1 MIPRIAIAP
10 GDPAGIG
17 AELVVRLLA
26 HAPNRE
32 AADILI
38 VADRDELEEAM
49 RICGARVDYALAA
62 DPERPEFSPGVPV
75 LVEYRGRGEAPFERA
90 VSTANGGRYAMDTLR
105 RAIEYTTAGVTDAVC
120 FAPLNKHSLHLGG
133 LGHPDETHWFAQ
145 MLQPNGPY
153 GELNALDGLWTS
165 RVTSHVPLKDVA
177 GLLTEERIVGAIRLI
192 HSTLVRVGVSA
203 PRIALC
209 GLNPHAG
216 DNGSFG
222 REEIDVI
229 APAMEAARAQGLP
242 VLGLFP
248 ADTLFLKKDELDAIV
263 TMYHD
268 QGQIAMK
275 LMGFS
280 RGVTVHGGMPIPIS
294 TPAHGT
300 AFDRYGKGEA
310 GWGAIQAAF
319 DVACRM
325 ARARRDAAAAG

>member
-1 MIPRIAIAP
+1 MTPRIAIAP

-26 HAPNRE
+26 HEPNRR
-32 AADILI
+32 AADILL
-38 VADRDELEEAM
+38 VADRAELEEGM
-49 RICGARVDYALAA
+49 RICGTRFDYALAQDA
-62 DPERPEFSPGVPV
+62 DSPDFVPGVPV
-75 LVEYRGRGEAPFERA
+75 LVDYRGRGEAPFERA

-105 RAIEYTTAGVTDAVC
+105 RAIDYTTAGVTDAVC

-133 LGHPDETHWFAQ
+133 LGHPDETHWFAE

-177 GLLTEERIVGAIRLI
+177 SLLTEERIVGAIRLI
-192 HSTLVRVGVSA
+192 HSTLVRVGVA
-203 PRIALC
+203 EPRIALC

-229 APAMEAARAQGLP
+229 APAIEAARAQGLP
-242 VLGLFP
+242 VVGLFP
-248 ADTLFLKKDELDAIV
+248 SDTIFLKKDELDAIV

-280 RGVTVHGGMPIPIS
+280 RGVTVHGGMPIPIA

-300 AFDRYGKGEA
+300 AFDIHGRGEA
-310 GWGAIQAAF
+310 GWGAMQAAF

-325 ARARRDAAAAG
+325 ARARRDAAQAA

>member
-1 MIPRIAIAP
+1 MIPRIAIAA

-17 AELVVRLLA
+17 SELMVRLLA
-26 HAPNRE
+26 SEANRH

-38 VADRDELEEAM
+38 IADRDELEEGM
-49 RICGARVDYALAA
+49 RICDARFDYALAPDA
-62 DPERPEFSPGVPV
+62 ERPEFTPGVPV
-75 LVEYRGRGEAPFERA
+75 LVDYRGRAEAPFARA
-90 VSTANGGRYAMDTLR
+90 VATANGGRYAMDTLR
-105 RAIEYTTAGVTDAVC
+105 RAIDYTTSGVTEAVC

-133 LGHPDETHWFAQ
+133 LGHPDETHWFAEI
-145 MLQPNGPY
+145 LQPNGPY

-165 RVTSHVPLKDVA
+165 RVTSHVPLKDVS

-192 HSTLVRVGVSA
+192 HSTLVRVGVA
-203 PRIALC
+203 EPRIALC

-229 APAMEAARAQGLP
+229 GPAVEAARAQGLP
-242 VLGLFP
+242 VVGLFP

-280 RGVTVHGGMPIPIS
+280 RGVTVHGGMPIPIA

-300 AFDRYGKGEA
+300 AFDLHGKGEA
-310 GWGAIQAAF
+310 GWGAMQAAF
-319 DVACRM
+319 DVVCRM
-325 ARARRDAAAAG
+325 ARARRDAAHAA